1 MMQPVHNERRLA
13 TVYYTWEELDLL
25 AKLVDSEIVGV
36 DQGGTDDGTWA
47 MLNSLRPS
55 LREAQFTIRPDPQRI
70 DWSRR

>member
-1 MMQPVHNERRLA
+1 MSEIRNERRLA

-36 DQGGTDDGTWA
+36 DQWGTDDGTWA
-47 MLNSLRPS
+47 MLNSLRTS
-55 LREAQFTIRPDPQRI
+55 LREAQFTIRPDPHPI